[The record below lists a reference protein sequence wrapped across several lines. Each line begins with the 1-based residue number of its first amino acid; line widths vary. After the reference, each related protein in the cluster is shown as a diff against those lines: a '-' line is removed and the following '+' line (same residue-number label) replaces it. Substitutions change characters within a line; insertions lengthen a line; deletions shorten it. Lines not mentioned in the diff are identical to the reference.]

1 MHGFFNLLKQVGQGV
16 GEKVGHENLSGT
28 EVGRIFPVKRDLAGD
43 FPESSNQTSRLSK
56 LNSPRDSRSN
66 DYNHHYNPIQSR
78 QIPKIPRIRS
88 PKSEWGKTS
97 RSECPPAN
105 QQNLEIRVGPT
116 NQTLTV
122 ETEFLVGRAGARSE
136 WDKIF

>member
-1 MHGFFNLLKQVGQGV
+1 MREYGGGSRRTYFRKNLARNTHGFFNLLKQVGQDV
-16 GEKVGHENLSGT
+16 GEEVGHENLSGT

-97 RSECPPAN
+97 RSE
-105 QQNLEIRVGPT
+105 
-116 NQTLTV
+116 
-122 ETEFLVGRAGARSE
+122 